1 MYFFVQGMAASLLLL
16 SFSFLDT
23 TPWHV
28 NLALTSILFY
38 TAFFGIGFGPGA
50 WLLPCELFSTSIRA
64 KGISLSTFLAC
75 AISAALICNFL
86 TIRDAMTWPVC
97 FLAFAGVCLTTIIIL
112 YMYLPETKNRSLEA
126 MTLYFA
132 KETGDF
138 AILEAEQKLRAVIS
152 GKKVKTPDFQIEQRE
167 VA

>member
-1 MYFFVQGMAASLLLL
+1 
-16 SFSFLDT
+16 
-23 TPWHV
+23 
-28 NLALTSILFY
+28 
-38 TAFFGIGFGPGA
+38 
-50 WLLPCELFSTSIRA
+50 
-64 KGISLSTFLAC
+64 
-75 AISAALICNFL
+75 
-86 TIRDAMTWPVC
+86 
-97 FLAFAGVCLTTIIIL
+97 
-112 YMYLPETKNRSLEA
+112 MYLPETKNRSLEA